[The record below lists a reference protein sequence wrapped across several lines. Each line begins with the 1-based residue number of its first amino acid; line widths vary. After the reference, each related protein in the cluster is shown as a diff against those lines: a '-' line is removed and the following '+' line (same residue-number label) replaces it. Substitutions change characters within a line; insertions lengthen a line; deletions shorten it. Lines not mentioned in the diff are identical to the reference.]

1 MRLRR
6 LSGVLMDRRRSPRT
20 QANCL
25 QLAYWDGSQSVL
37 GRIREVSSH
46 GAFVE
51 TQSQWCAKTILQTQ
65 LIAELPLPVLSEG
78 VAQGV
83 STPENG
89 ATESSGNRNVLHTK
103 SARPTET
110 VSIPLTCRVVRLV
123 HEGIC
128 VDFMHGSKKQRLA
141 VESFLMTVKERTRT
155 GEANAREATAPQPTK
170 ETVVPEAP
178 KDCVW
183 RFAERPGKLHAALQI
198 VHRLWGTVIAER
210 ARIPRFQWAAYGQPV
225 AIPSLPLVSFAAQ
238 PAETSSGSVAVAPP
252 IPIEPNEIASSNV
265 WSPRGTREPIKW
277 AWLIAVAI
285 LTLAIAWMLHRAV
298 SGPARIAL
306 GLQVVSREK
315 QLEIHWNHDATPIRN
330 AAKGVMRISDGG
342 VQEVMEFDATQLRD
356 GAVAYSPTS
365 NDVTVRLEVNSV
377 DGTTSSES
385 IRSVAIP

>member
-1 MRLRR
+1 
-6 LSGVLMDRRRSPRT
+6 MDRRRSPRT

-25 QLAYWDGSQSVL
+25 QLAYWDGSQGVR
-37 GRIREVSSH
+37 RIREVSSH

-51 TQSQWCAKTILQTQ
+51 TQDQWCAGTILRTH
-65 LIAELPLPVLSEG
+65 LIAELPLPVLSAG

-89 ATESSGNRNVLHTK
+89 ATESSGNHNVLHTK

-128 VDFMHGSKKQRLA
+128 VDFMHRSKRQRLA

-183 RFAERPGKLHAALQI
+183 RFAERSAKLHPALQI
-198 VHRLWGTVIAER
+198 VQMLWGTVIRDCARILRFER
-210 ARIPRFQWAAYGQPV
+210 AAYDQPV
-225 AIPSLPLVSFAAQ
+225 AIPFLPLVSLAAQ
-238 PAETSSGSVAVAPP
+238 PAETSSSSVAVAPS
-252 IPIEPNEIASSNV
+252 IPIEPNEIAPSSV
-265 WSPRGTREPIKW
+265 WWPRGTREPIKW

-285 LTLAIAWMLHRAV
+285 LTLAITWMLHRAV

-342 VQEVMEFDATQLRD
+342 VQQVMEFDATQLRD
-356 GAVAYSPTS
+356 GVVAYSPTS

-385 IRSVAIP
+385 MRSVAIP

>member
-1 MRLRR
+1 MRLRPF
-6 LSGVLMDRRRSPRT
+6 SEVLKDRRRSPRT

-25 QLAYWDGSQSVL
+25 QLAYWDGSSVL
-37 GRIREVSSH
+37 RRIREVSSH

-51 TQSQWCAKTILQTQ
+51 TQNQWCAGTVLRTH

-78 VAQGV
+78 VAQRV
-83 STPENG
+83 STPEDG
-89 ATESSGNRNVLHTK
+89 ATESSGNHNGLHTK

-110 VSIPLTCRVVRLV
+110 VSIPLTCRVVRVV

-128 VDFMHGSKKQRLA
+128 VDFIHRSKKQRLT

-155 GEANAREATAPQPTK
+155 GDGNAREATAPQPAN

-183 RFAERPGKLHAALQI
+183 GFAERPVKLHPALQI
-198 VHRLWGTVIAER
+198 LHLLWGTVIGEC
-210 ARIPRFQWAAYGQPV
+210 ARIQRFQRAAYDQLV
-225 AIPSLPLVSFAAQ
+225 AIPSLLLVSPAAQ

-252 IPIEPNEIASSNV
+252 IPIEPNEIAPSNI
-265 WSPRGTREPIKW
+265 WGPRGTRKPIKW

-285 LTLAIAWMLHRAV
+285 LTLASAWMLHRAV

-315 QLEIHWNHDATPIRN
+315 QLEIHWNNDATPIRS
-330 AAKGVMRISDGG
+330 AVKGVMRISDGG
-342 VQEVMEFDATQLRD
+342 VQEVLELDATQLRD
-356 GAVAYSPTS
+356 GTVAYSPTS

-385 IRSVAIP
+385 MRPVASP

>member
-1 MRLRR
+1 MLLRL

-20 QANCL
+20 QADCL
-25 QLAYWDGSQSVL
+25 QLAYWDGSGVL
-37 GRIREVSSH
+37 RRIREVSSH

-51 TQSQWCAKTILQTQ
+51 TQNQWCAGTVLQTH

-83 STPENG
+83 STPQN
-89 ATESSGNRNVLHTK
+89 AAPESSGNHNVLHTK
-103 SARPTET
+103 SARLTET
-110 VSIPLTCRVVRLV
+110 VSIPLSCRVVRHA

-128 VDFMHGSKKQRLA
+128 VDFMHSSKKQRLA
-141 VESFLMTVKERTRT
+141 LESFLMTVKERTRT
-155 GEANAREATAPQPTK
+155 GEANAREASAPQPTK
-170 ETVVPEAP
+170 ETVVQEAP
-178 KDCVW
+178 KDFAW
-183 RFAERPGKLHAALQI
+183 RFAERPVKLHPALQI
-198 VHRLWGTVIAER
+198 LHLLWGTLIGEC
-210 ARIPRFQWAAYGQPV
+210 ARIQRFQRAAYDQLV
-225 AIPSLPLVSFAAQ
+225 AIPSLSLVSPAGQ

-252 IPIEPNEIASSNV
+252 IPIEPNEIAPSNI
-265 WSPRGTREPIKW
+265 WGPRGTRKW
-277 AWLIAVAI
+277 AGLIAVAI

-356 GAVAYSPTS
+356 GTVAYSPAS
-365 NDVTVRLEVNSV
+365 NDVTVRLEVRSV

-385 IRSVAIP
+385 TRSVAIP

>member
-1 MRLRR
+1 MLLRL
-6 LSGVLMDRRRSPRT
+6 LSGFLMDRRRSPRT
-20 QANCL
+20 QADCL
-25 QLAYWDGSQSVL
+25 QLAYWDGSGVL
-37 GRIREVSSH
+37 RRIREVSSH

-51 TQSQWCAKTILQTQ
+51 TQNQWCAGTVLQTH

-83 STPENG
+83 STPEN
-89 ATESSGNRNVLHTK
+89 AAPESSGNHNVLHTK
-103 SARPTET
+103 SARLTET
-110 VSIPLTCRVVRLV
+110 VSIPLTCRVVRLA

-128 VDFMHGSKKQRLA
+128 VDFMHSSKKERLA
-141 VESFLMTVKERTRT
+141 LESFLMTVKERTRT

-178 KDCVW
+178 KDFVW
-183 RFAERPGKLHAALQI
+183 RFAERPVKLDPALQFL
-198 VHRLWGTVIAER
+198 HLLWGRVIGEC
-210 ARIPRFQWAAYGQPV
+210 ARIQRFQRAAYDHLV
-225 AIPSLPLVSFAAQ
+225 AIPSLSLVSPAAQ
-238 PAETSSGSVAVAPP
+238 PAETSSDSVAVAPP
-252 IPIEPNEIASSNV
+252 IPIEPNEIAPSNI
-265 WSPRGTREPIKW
+265 WGPRGTRKPIKW
-277 AWLIAVAI
+277 AGLIAVAI
-285 LTLAIAWMLHRAV
+285 LTVAIAWMLHRAV

-356 GAVAYSPTS
+356 GTVAYSPTS
-365 NDVTVRLEVNSV
+365 NDVTIRLEVSSV

-385 IRSVAIP
+385 TRSVAIP